1 MRESNETEGTTT
13 THSQRQVG
21 EGGFFLPAVY
31 EENRA
36 AVTDYLEQGDVLM
49 VEGSKLSLADQFLAF
64 VLQMDFL
71 KFVDGSY
78 PTPRE
83 KTEVPIWFLVSCQ
96 FVLKLSHE
104 VAYNAL
110 GVLLENGPVLSRVGF
125 NIGAAVAPGF
135 NDKNKKPRRTPV
147 HQDSVRKFFKDTD
160 PLAMRRWYNTEL
172 QGWFRRK
179 RAFCKEGV
187 FVLDQTLVVVPDNPN
202 YEDAVR
208 LPVDAHGKRYKN
220 LDEITPE
227 QKRVLKY
234 HPCLALSTLLHL
246 PRGEESFHIAGYEL
260 GPGSEDEIV
269 QARKILDAFF
279 SQHSRGTMQLLIMD
293 RGYISGQFISWLKKD
308 HGVDVLIP
316 LRSNMELHQEAVTLA
331 TKTGGVSWEMF
342 ANTELAD
349 GRLVRACPVKTTVL
363 WEECTVPL
371 YLTVAEVENSD
382 GSYRYFTLCST
393 KEFSSA
399 REVITSYRLRTRVEE
414 CYRQFKTDWRIC
426 AFPSPARSLREAHI
440 GFTFLTYSL
449 LQMYLSRL
457 DLQKRTN
464 KFLSIIRREELGAK
478 AILVYAD
485 RFFTTYSVKDYSLII
500 NRLTEE
506 ARIRFEDAL
515 TSDPQPS

>member
-1 MRESNETEGTTT
+1 MGQGGKTEETT
-13 THSQRQVG
+13 SAQQQVG

-31 EENRA
+31 EESRA
-36 AVTDYLEQGDVLM
+36 AVTSFIEQGNVRM

-71 KFVDGSY
+71 KFADSSY

-96 FVLKLSHE
+96 FVLKLNHE

-110 GVLLENGPVLSRVGF
+110 GVLLENGPVLSRIGF
-125 NIGAAVAPGF
+125 NIGAAASPGF

-179 RAFCKEGV
+179 RAFDKEGV

-227 QKRVLKY
+227 QKRILKY
-234 HPCLALSTLLHL
+234 HPCLSLSTLLHL
-246 PRGEESFHIAGYEL
+246 PRNEESFHIAGYEI
-260 GPGSEDEIV
+260 GPGSEDELV
-269 QARKILDAFF
+269 QARKILEAFF
-279 SQHSRGTMQLLIMD
+279 SQHSRGTMRLLIMD
-293 RGYISGQFISWLKKD
+293 RGYISGPFISWLKKE

-316 LRSNMELHQEAVTLA
+316 LRRNMELHQEAVTLA
-331 TKTGGVSWEMF
+331 TKTGVEWESF
-342 ANTELAD
+342 ADTELAD
-349 GRLVRACPVKTTVL
+349 GKLVRACSVKPTVL

-371 YLTVAEVENSD
+371 YITVGEIQKTD
-382 GSYRYFTLCST
+382 GSSNYFTLCST
-393 KEFSSA
+393 NEFPSA
-399 REVITSYRLRTRVEE
+399 REAIASYRLRTRVEE
-414 CYRQFKTDWRIC
+414 CHRQFKTDWRIC

-464 KFLSIIRREELGAK
+464 KFLSIIRREELGAR

-500 NRLTEE
+500 NRLSQE

-515 TSDPQPS
+515 TSDP